1 MPMIMDMNMDDL
13 FGDAQSLLAPIPVAR
28 GLLER
33 LDELRLTGCCR
44 RIAWSRLGCIAYTN
58 RDGLDI
64 TVQNLYCNS
73 EDGKWALSKAYP
85 VTRSAFVHEGHQ
97 VVHLLWS
104 STGSE
109 LAVVDLCGR
118 ISIFSIYISINRFAP
133 IRPASVDTDD
143 ELSAIVGLYWLNNER
158 QFPLYKP
165 VVKSGGQWLYHA
177 STHKY
182 MGPYHPVGPSPPKAA
197 LVGVT
202 RNGVFRLLFQQPE
215 NRWGETR
222 TDLETVH
229 SSNDLITHAS
239 ICSDKDHSLLLVV
252 STVARHL
259 RVYRIYIK
267 WNLPQNHEKV
277 PPNQLILAPTLL
289 VRNIKSEDKCFPR
302 PLYDN
307 DNPLAITSSVPPTN
321 NPLSHLEFIPPAP
334 ETRNSEPTFPTIL
347 AIFSNLSNAV
357 ESSHVYQDSSSIVVR
372 WELHSAS
379 RDLHSSFDHL
389 ISKKPADNTR
399 STTPPAIALRRL
411 DDVVLNDMV
420 VSVHQLNAST
430 VIALALSAGSITFLD
445 RASMKIIMPDE
456 NHEKVSSMP
465 QSGFVFAN
473 DTHCLDVALSPNFCL
488 AVSINA
494 DGEPA
499 LKYPQYALGSIDEFE
514 DIAKATAAKVVLA
527 LQWVYSCTHHNN
539 NDDVLAIVKRFFS
552 PSKRLSTSSIPSHRK
567 LTCPELEHDFL
578 AEVYDALQVNV
589 DYAADGQQ
597 DKLLRYPWIQ
607 RCLSMQYSLD
617 YKGETEHRSIAAK
630 LAWTIL
636 NMRVASLTYAF
647 TFNAKDKA
655 AGPGGYGQWA
665 RPETM
670 PSLLGVFAW
679 QLDVMNFIIDE
690 LYSLKHLLGGRVID
704 RETIK
709 AIVLKLNTPAL
720 SLLLASSSRGFV
732 RYNLRAVSMV
742 ASGKMNMSA
751 VPVDAHNSFMDMI
764 ESSPISIP
772 EFEHI
777 IIGLDNSVRSTYEA
791 SGISDAERA
800 LLEKDMIIE
809 SDIPEV
815 LMPVVERL
823 LTTTLEELQPQID
836 RAALYFK
843 DVSWLGLSDDRK
855 TQAYRKNNVVDA
867 IRKVPLGKGTKLR
880 RCTRCCAMMEDV
892 SPTKQTSAWMHGV
905 QRMCFCGCLWMLL

>member
-1 MPMIMDMNMDDL
+1 MPMTMDMNMDDL

-44 RIAWSRLGCIAYTN
+44 RIAWSRLGCIAYTS
-58 RDGLDI
+58 RDGLDL
-64 TVQNLYCNS
+64 TMRNLYCNS
-73 EDGKWALSKAYP
+73 EDGKWALSEPYP

-97 VVHLLWS
+97 IVHLLWS
-104 STGSE
+104 TTGSE
-109 LAVVDLCGR
+109 LAVVDL
-118 ISIFSIYISINRFAP
+118 FAP
-133 IRPASVDTDD
+133 IRLASVDTDD
-143 ELSAIVGLYWLNNER
+143 ELSAVVGLYWLNHER
-158 QFPLYKP
+158 QVQLIFVPAKCKADGNHQFPLYKP
-165 VVKSGGQWLYHA
+165 VIKSGGQWLYHA

-215 NRWGETR
+215 NKWGETR
-222 TDLETVH
+222 TELET
-229 SSNDLITHAS
+229 
-239 ICSDKDHSLLLVV
+239 
-252 STVARHL
+252 
-259 RVYRIYIK
+259 
-267 WNLPQNHEKV
+267 NHEKV

-307 DNPLAITSSVPPTN
+307 DNPLAITSSVSPTN

-372 WELHSAS
+372 WELRSAS
-379 RDLHSSFDHL
+379 RDLHSSFDQL

-399 STTPPAIALRRL
+399 FTTPPSIALRRL

-420 VSVHQLNAST
+420 VSVHQVNAST
-430 VIALALSAGSITFLD
+430 VIAFALSAGSITFLD

-488 AVSINA
+488 AVSISA

-499 LKYPQYALGSIDEFE
+499 LKYPQYAL
-514 DIAKATAAKVVLA
+514 AKATAAKVVLA

-552 PSKRLSTSSIPSHRK
+552 PK
-567 LTCPELEHDFL
+567 LEHDFL

-589 DYAADGQQ
+589 DYVADGQQ

-679 QLDVMNFIIDE
+679 QLDVMNFIVDE
-690 LYSLKHLLGGRVID
+690 LYSLKHLLGDRVID
-704 RETIK
+704 RETVK
-709 AIVLKLNTPAL
+709 AMVLKLNTPAL

-772 EFEHI
+772 QFEHI

-800 LLEKDMIIE
+800 LLEKNMIIE
-809 SDIPEV
+809 TDIPEV
-815 LMPVVERL
+815 LMPAVERL

-855 TQAYRKNNVVDA
+855 TEAYRKNNVVDA

-892 SPTKQTSAWMHGV
+892 SPTKQTSAWMHTV